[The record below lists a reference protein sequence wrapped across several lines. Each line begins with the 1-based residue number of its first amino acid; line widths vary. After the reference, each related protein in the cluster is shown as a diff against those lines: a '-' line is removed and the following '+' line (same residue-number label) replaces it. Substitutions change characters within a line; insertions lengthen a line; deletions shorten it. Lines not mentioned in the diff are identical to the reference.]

1 MKYGYGIIILGITAF
16 MISDTFY
23 DGKYSKLLK
32 SWTKYY
38 QMAGYAFVGISLIL
52 FLRKNPDQA
61 KDVVMNASNIVK
73 GMPMDKGAS
82 EMFMPLVNA
91 MNPQSFFTSNNN
103 ACKEQKSINKM
114 MESGKKSTKRSV
126 SETKKKFV
134 AAQQSWTCNK
144 CKKQLPAWF
153 EVDHRVRLEYGGS
166 NHVDNLEALCRDCH
180 GRKTAMENL

>member
-1 MKYGYGIIILGITAF
+1 MKYGYGVIILGITAF

-23 DGKYSKLLK
+23 DGKYTKLLK

-38 QMAGYAFVGISLIL
+38 KMAGYAFMGISLLL
-52 FLRKNPDQA
+52 FLRKNPSQA
-61 KDVVMNASNIVK
+61 KDVVANASNIIK
-73 GMPMDKGAS
+73 GMPIDRDAS
-82 EMFMPLVNA
+82 SMFMPIVDA
-91 MNPQSFFTSNNN
+91 MNPQSFFNKNVCN
-103 ACKEQKSINKM
+103 DQKNINKI
-114 MESGKKSTKRSV
+114 MESGKKGTKRSV

-153 EVDHRVRLEYGGS
+153 EVDHKVRLEYGGS